1 MNNECAKC
9 IGNCVKCESAF
20 VCEVCEKGYFFN
32 GKDNLIKVSDARL
45 AGITVES
52 ATRRVKSAQNALK
65 ATVLPMEIASNA
77 TH

>member
-1 MNNECAKC
+1 MNSECAQC
-9 IGNCVKCESAF
+9 SGNCVKCSSAV

-52 ATRRVKSAQNALK
+52 ATRRAKSAQNALK